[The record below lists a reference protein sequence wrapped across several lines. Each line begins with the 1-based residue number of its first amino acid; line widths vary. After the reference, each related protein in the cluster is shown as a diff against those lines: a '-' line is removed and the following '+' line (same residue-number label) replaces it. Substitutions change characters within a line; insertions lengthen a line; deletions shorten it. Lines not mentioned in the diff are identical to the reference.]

1 MHGFWKAR
9 LPLAAIACGSLLLL
23 PGCGKPPQIATYTVE
38 KDVPDRMLAAIL
50 VQEDAFWFFKLT
62 GPREELAQK
71 KDAFEGFLKSV
82 ELTDEGPKWEL
93 PDGWEV
99 DDKPIQGRF
108 ATIKVPLKSKPA
120 ELTVS
125 VLGQPQQST
134 REQFLAANINRWR
147 GQMGQANLSL
157 RDLNTM
163 TQVDTRSG
171 PAYVV
176 NISGKLQGG
185 GMAPPF
191 AGRGAM

>member
-1 MHGFWKAR
+1 MHGFWKLR
-9 LPLAAIACGSLLLL
+9 STLAVIVCGLLLVL
-23 PGCGKPPQIATYTVE
+23 PGCGQTPQIASYTVE

-50 VQEDAFWFFKLT
+50 IHEDAFWFFKLT

-71 KDAFEGFLKSV
+71 KDAFEAFLKSV
-82 ELTDEGPKWEL
+82 ELSDEGPKWEL

-99 DDKPIQGRF
+99 DAKAVTGRF
-108 ATIKVPLKSKPA
+108 ATIKVPLKAKSA

-125 VLGQPQQST
+125 VLGQPPQST

-147 GQMGQANLSL
+147 GQMSQSNMSL
-157 RDLNTM
+157 RDLKTM
-163 TQVDTRSG
+163 SQIDTHSG

-191 AGRGAM
+191 AGRG

>member
-1 MHGFWKAR
+1 MHGFWEFR
-9 LPLAAIACGSLLLL
+9 LPLAAIACGWIVLLL
-23 PGCGKPPQIATYTVE
+23 GCGQPPQIATYTVE

-50 VQEDAFWFFKLT
+50 IQEDAFWFFKLT

-71 KDAFEGFLKSV
+71 KDAFEAFLKSV
-82 ELTDEGPKWEL
+82 ELADEGPKWQL

-99 DDKPIQGRF
+99 DAKPVQGRF
-108 ATIKVPLKSKPA
+108 ATIKVPLKSKSA

-125 VLGQPQQST
+125 VLGQPPQST

-147 GQMGQANLSL
+147 GQMSQSNMSA
-157 RDLNTM
+157 RDLKTM
-163 TQVDTRSG
+163 SQVDTKSG

-185 GMAPPF
+185 MAPPF
-191 AGRGAM
+191 AGRG